1 MQVTKRT
8 HSQARLQNTLFM
20 VLLVIVIGLIAWLST
35 RYEIKADWT
44 INNRH
49 TLSEA
54 SKKLLD
60 ELSGPITITAYAS
73 NDKNLRKP
81 IKDLVE
87 RYQRHKTDISLHFVD
102 PFTVP
107 GEVQEHGIRLDG
119 ELIIYYQERS
129 EHLRQTAPSEQDL
142 TSALQRVARTDNR
155 IIVFLEGHGERS
167 PTHFADHNLMQW
179 AQALED
185 SGLEVQTMNFVE
197 TLELPTNTQVLVIAS
212 PRKQLLPG
220 EIIAITDYIDK
231 GGNLLWLIEP
241 NVPLQGLEPLAEKFG
256 LTVQPG
262 MIVDPTSQYPAI
274 VPIGTTGYG
283 HHPVTSGL
291 EQYLTLFPQATGL
304 AVASPEG
311 WDETVL
317 LTTRPEAW
325 SETGDLES
333 SVEHNEKTDIKGPLD
348 IAFAIVRDKPQS
360 ETADDSESMSEVS
373 DEETDMEE
381 ELASQEQRVIIV
393 GEGDFLSNAFV
404 GIGGNLD
411 LGMKMMNWLAD
422 DDTFIHIPTKTAVD
436 LSLEFSFNTVI
447 LLSIFFI
454 LILPLA
460 LVSIGI
466 SIWLRRRN
474 A

>member
-1 MQVTKRT
+1 MQVTKHT

-44 INNRH
+44 VNNRH

-60 ELSGPITITAYAS
+60 ELPGPITITAYAS
-73 NDKNLRKP
+73 NDNNLRKP

-107 GEVQEHGIRLDG
+107 GEVQEHGIRFDG

-129 EHLRQTAPSEQDL
+129 EHLRQTAPSEQVL

-155 IIVFLEGHGERS
+155 LIVFLEGHGEPS
-167 PTHFADHNLMQW
+167 PTHFADHDLNQW
-179 AQALED
+179 AQALKD
-185 SGLEVQTMNFVE
+185 SGLEVQTRNFGE
-197 TLELPTNTQVLVIAS
+197 TPELLKMTTTQVLVIAS
-212 PRKQLLPG
+212 PRKQFLPS
-220 EIIAITDYIDK
+220 EITAITDYIDK

-241 NVPLQGLEPLAEKFG
+241 SVPLQGLEPLAEKFG

-283 HHPVTSGL
+283 HHPVTSDL
-291 EQYLTLFPQATGL
+291 DQYLTLFPQATGL

-311 WDETVL
+311 WNGTVL

-325 SETGDLES
+325 SETGGLES
-333 SVEHNEKTDIKGPLD
+333 SVEYDEETDIKGPLD

-360 ETADDSESMSEVS
+360 ETADDSDSE
-373 DEETDMEE
+373 TGMEE
-381 ELASQEQRVIIV
+381 ELATQEQRVIIV

-422 DDTFIHIPTKTAVD
+422 DDTFIDIPTKTAVD

-447 LLSIFFI
+447 LLGIFFI